1 MSARPTAR
9 SPLRRLLLPA
19 LTAVYLGYFGFHAFN
34 GSYGILAK
42 AEIEAEAE
50 RLTLELAEVQA
61 ERAELDARA
70 ALLRPG
76 GIDPDLVDELARR
89 DLNVI
94 APNEVVI
101 IP

>member
-1 MSARPTAR
+1 MSAHRTAR

-19 LTAVYLGYFGFHAFN
+19 LTAAYLGYFGFHAMH
-34 GSYGILAK
+34 GSYGLSAR
-42 AEIEAEAE
+42 ADIEAEAAQ
-50 RLTLELAEVQA
+50 LQAELDALQA
-61 ERAELDARA
+61 ERQAMDARA
-70 ALLRPG
+70 ALLRPDA
-76 GIDPDLVDELARR
+76 IDPDMVDELARR

>member
-1 MSARPTAR
+1 MSARPATP

-19 LTAVYLGYFGFHAFN
+19 LVAAYLGYFGFHAVH
-34 GSYGILAK
+34 GSYGLLAMT
-42 AEIEAEAE
+42 AIEAEAE
-50 RLTLELAEVQA
+50 RLAAELAELQA
-61 ERAELDARA
+61 ERTALDERA

-89 DLNVI
+89 HLNVI
-94 APNEVVI
+94 APDEVVI

>member
-1 MSARPTAR
+1 MSARPTTP
-9 SPLRRLLLPA
+9 SPLRRLMLPA
-19 LTAVYLGYFGFHAFN
+19 LVAAYLGYFGFHAMH
-34 GSYGILAK
+34 GSYGLLAK
-42 AEIEAEAE
+42 GEIEAEAE
-50 RLTLELAEVQA
+50 RLETELGELQA

-76 GIDPDLVDELARR
+76 RIDPDLVDELARR

-94 APNEVVI
+94 APNELVI